1 MASAPSDTPT
11 VPRTPAVPRPV
22 QLKIVIAGPF
32 GVGKT
37 TLVGVA
43 SETAALTTE
52 ETLTQAG
59 AVVDDLTGVRSKT
72 TTTVGID
79 FGRLTLRAA
88 DPAHPGVVLFLIGAP
103 GQARFR
109 ALWDELT
116 YGALGVLVLADTRRF
131 DASFDVLD
139 LVEVRGLPY
148 AVAVNQFDDSPI
160 HTPAELR
167 SALDLADRTPLT
179 TLDARDRAS
188 TRDALI
194 TLVEHIKEQ
203 VLSS

>member
-1 MASAPSDTPT
+1 MASAPSDTT
-11 VPRTPAVPRPV
+11 ALRPV

-43 SETAALTTE
+43 SEIAALTTE

-59 AVVDDLTGVRSKT
+59 AVVDDLAGVRSKT

-139 LVEVRGLPY
+139 LAEMRGLPY
-148 AVAVNQFDDSPI
+148 AVAVNQFDDSPT
-160 HTPAELR
+160 HTVDELR
-167 SALDLADRTPLT
+167 RALDLADRTPLT
-179 TLDARDRAS
+179 LLDARDRAS
-188 TRDALI
+188 ARDALI

>member
-1 MASAPSDTPT
+1 MGSALSDTLAAPSPLS
-11 VPRTPAVPRPV
+11 V
-22 QLKIVIAGPF
+22 KIVIAGPF

-43 SETAALTTE
+43 SEIEALTTE

-59 AVVDDLTGVRSKT
+59 TVVDDLTGIRSKT
-72 TTTVGID
+72 QTTVGID

-88 DPAHPGVVLFLIGAP
+88 DPSHPGVVLFLFGAP
-103 GQARFR
+103 GQHRFK

-139 LVEVRGLPY
+139 LVEARGLPY
-148 AVAVNQFDDSPI
+148 AVAVNQFDDLPT
-160 HTPAELR
+160 HTLR
-167 SALDLADRTPLT
+167 SALDLADRTPLA
-179 TLDARDRAS
+179 LCDARKRAS
-188 TRDALI
+188 ARDALI
-194 TLVEHIKEQ
+194 TLVEHIKERA
-203 VLSS
+203 LSS

>member
-1 MASAPSDTPT
+1 MASAPSE
-11 VPRTPAVPRPV
+11 TPAVPRPV

-43 SETAALTTE
+43 SEIAALTTE

-88 DPAHPGVVLFLIGAP
+88 DPTHPGVVLFLIGAP
-103 GQARFR
+103 GQDRFR
-109 ALWDELT
+109 ALWNELT
-116 YGALGVLVLADTRRF
+116 CGAIGVLVLADTRRI

-139 LVEVRGLPY
+139 RVETRGLPY
-148 AVAVNQFDDSPI
+148 AVAVNEFDDSPT
-160 HTPAELR
+160 HTLQQIR
-167 SALDLADRTPLT
+167 TALDLAPRTPLT
-179 TLDARDRAS
+179 LCDARDRAS